1 MPFRHDLRVRFV
13 ETDAQGIVYHSNYL
27 VYCDTARV
35 EWFRAFSRGGKPWRD
50 DRDYDVVLAH
60 ASLDWK
66 ASAKF
71 DDPLTVW
78 MRLDRIGSSS
88 FTFLYR
94 IEREGALLCEAKTV
108 HVAIDRAHRKK
119 KPLPDAFKER
129 LRAFQE
135 TLVAL

>member
-1 MPFRHDLRVRFV
+1 M
-13 ETDAQGIVYHSNYL
+13 
-27 VYCDTARV
+27 
-35 EWFRAFSRGGKPWRD
+35 
-50 DRDYDVVLAH
+50 LAH

-78 MRLDRIGSSS
+78 MRLDHIGSSS

-108 HVAIDRAHRKK
+108 HVSIDRAERKK
-119 KPLPDAFKER
+119 KPLPDRFKER
-129 LRAFQE
+129 LRHFQE